1 METYEDAIESDT
13 LGLCRGILCLI
24 PSNTD
29 MDSTKQ
35 TTSNEKGASTDTSS
49 LAKKAKKNSDSVN
62 YIWLVKTVYVDDN
75 GQDTENLIGAF
86 SSKESAIQNAKVTM
100 KL

>member
-1 METYEDAIESDT
+1 
-13 LGLCRGILCLI
+13 
-24 PSNTD
+24 
-29 MDSTKQ
+29 MDSTKL
-35 TTSNEKGASTDTSS
+35 TTSNEKGVSTDTSS

-62 YIWLVKTVYVDDN
+62 YIWLVKTFHIRRRERT
-75 GQDTENLIGAF
+75 GHENLIGAF

>member
-1 METYEDAIESDT
+1 
-13 LGLCRGILCLI
+13 
-24 PSNTD
+24 
-29 MDSTKQ
+29 MDSTKPA
-35 TTSNEKGASTDTSS
+35 TSNQKGSS
-49 LAKKAKKNSDSVN
+49 IDNPTMAKKAKKNSDSVN
-62 YIWLVKTVYVDDN
+62 YIWLVKTLYVDDN

>member
-1 METYEDAIESDT
+1 
-13 LGLCRGILCLI
+13 
-24 PSNTD
+24 

>member
-1 METYEDAIESDT
+1 
-13 LGLCRGILCLI
+13 
-24 PSNTD
+24 
-29 MDSTKQ
+29 MDSTKP

-62 YIWLVKTVYVDDN
+62 YIWLVKTLYVDDN

-86 SSKESAIQNAKVTM
+86 SSKESAIQNSKVIM